1 MSFVLMVLGMAAAT
15 YVCKASFFL
24 LGQRVAFPRLLREAL
39 EFVPVAVLTAIVV
52 PLVLAPR
59 GAGLELTWR
68 NPQLVATV
76 AAIAVCAL
84 TRHQLLT
91 IVLGLA
97 VFFGWQFGVLEFRV
111 PD

>member
-1 MSFVLMVLGMAAAT
+1 MNFALMVLGMAAAT
-15 YVCKASFFL
+15 YVSKATFFL
-24 LGQRVAFPRLLREAL
+24 LGQRLRFPGLLKEAL
-39 EFVPVAVLTAIVV
+39 DFVPVAVLTAIVV
-52 PLVLAPR
+52 PLVLSPR

-76 AAIAVCAL
+76 AAITVCVV

-97 VFFGWQFGVLEFRV
+97 VFFGWQFGVL
-111 PD
+111 PG